1 MKYQLSCT
9 GKRDIFTCENNMLSS
24 NVRNI
29 INNLPVA
36 SRSIILPKLKAEA
49 NNWFAYLLGKRSNLP
64 FFMQEQWQEGESVV
78 LFTYEQNIICSQTQL
93 NNIAHEQTIISRQLF
108 VDHVVGVWPM
118 KSKKILH
125 KTIITV
131 AMPTW

>member
-36 SRSIILPKLKAEA
+36 SRSIILPKLRQIIDLHI
-49 NNWFAYLLGKRSNLP
+49 FGKRNNLP

-131 AMPTW
+131 AMPT